1 MKFNR
6 LFLVMLLAFSC
17 GGEVENMIQ
26 DETDVVKFYALVDF
40 FEVIL
45 TDLNLKDKAS
55 RFTPGNIAKGFSDF
69 ERTVT
74 GQ

>member
-1 MKFNR
+1 MIND
-6 LFLVMLLAFSC
+6 
-17 GGEVENMIQ
+17 EV
-26 DETDVVKFYALVDF
+26 DVVKFYALVDF

-45 TDLNLKDKAS
+45 TDLNLKDKAGK
-55 RFTPGNIAKGFSDF
+55 FTPGNIAKGFSDF